1 MNFSFTNDF
10 NSNYFQLTT
19 GFSSTSPNEWTIFSL
34 KISGIYGLKPICPG
48 HQLEL
53 GQTENSNP
61 RSYPVPK
68 LRKSRTKLSVPCIRP
83 AVFLLLSGKTTRL
96 RFDGTI

>member
-1 MNFSFTNDF
+1 MNFSLTISNDF
-10 NSNYFQLTT
+10 KSNHFT
-19 GFSSTSPNEWTIFSL
+19 NEWTIFSL
-34 KISGIYGLKPICPG
+34 NGPFSGIYGSKPICPG

-61 RSYPVPK
+61 RFSPVPK
-68 LRKSRTKLSVPCIRP
+68 LRKSRTKISVPCIRP

-96 RFDGTI
+96 RCKNAVQCKND